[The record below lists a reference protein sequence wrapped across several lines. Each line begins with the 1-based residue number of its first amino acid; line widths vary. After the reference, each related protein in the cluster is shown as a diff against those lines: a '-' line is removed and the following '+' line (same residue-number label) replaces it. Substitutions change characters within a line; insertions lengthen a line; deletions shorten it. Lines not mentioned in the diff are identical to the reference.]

1 MTTEQSDL
9 PFRAREAEKE
19 WLMNDPK
26 IRELQSLS
34 LDNRKAKLEQNRDD
48 YIGFFEAIIGFSR
61 EDEEHKFNINWD
73 RAFKKDFESWSE
85 ERKNIYLSKKFID
98 KLQNLPE
105 FPNSFNLSKI
115 LKILLGTKSYQS
127 YVHFQRQRYNIA
139 DEEKELDQYPS
150 SSPNPEQEYSFY
162 ELIQFLQENVIK
174 VLDEMAD
181 KTRCPEM
188 KTLWLLK
195 TLQKRKKHFEELL
208 NEMEKHLPSDFF
220 YFDQKNMIRETPFS
234 GSSQKDRSHRSKSGD
249 MACLRFNTQSFKQNS
264 EITLSSQE
272 AEISEILLSPCSRK
286 FPFKPSLK
294 KKQLDKS
301 SQRHEQGFV
310 EIVQRSFEV
319 SQEQSESYQNILCQF
334 YQCVGKGVEIML
346 PNRWSKRAMKACAG
360 CWKKEK

>member
-9 PFRAREAEKE
+9 PSKAREAEKE
-19 WLMNDPK
+19 WLMDDQM

-34 LDNRKAKLEQNRDD
+34 LDDRKAKLKQNLND
-48 YIGFFEAIIGFSR
+48 YIVFFGRIIEFSR
-61 EDEEHKFNINWD
+61 EDEEHKFSISWD
-73 RAFKKDFESWSE
+73 RAFTKSFESWSE
-85 ERKNIYLSKKFID
+85 ERQNIYLSEKFID

-105 FPNSFNLSKI
+105 FPDSFNLSKI

-127 YVHFQRQRYNIA
+127 YVHIQREKNDLAY
-139 DEEKELDQYPS
+139 EEKDLDQYAS
-150 SSPNPEQEYSFY
+150 SCPNPEEEHSFY

-195 TLQKRKKHFEELL
+195 TLQKRKEHFETLL
-208 NEMEKHLPSDFF
+208 KEMEEHLPSDFF
-220 YFDQKNMIRETPFS
+220 NFDQKNMIRETSFP
-234 GSSQKDRSHRSKSGD
+234 GSSQKDRSHRSKGGD
-249 MACLRFNTQSFKQNS
+249 VACLRFNTQSFKQNS

-286 FPFKPSLK
+286 FPFKPSSK
-294 KKQLDKS
+294 NRLDKS
-301 SQRHEQGFV
+301 SEKHEQGFV

-319 SQEQSESYQNILCQF
+319 SQEQSESYQNILYQF
-334 YQCVGKGVEIML
+334 YQCVGKGVEIIL
-346 PNRWSKRAMKACAG
+346 PDRWSKKAMKACSS
-360 CWKKEK
+360 CWKKH